1 MSVTMAAP
9 RHERVTAGAR
19 RQEFARAGN
28 PRRAAAV
35 PPVMKNLIAALV
47 RLAKLLGSLEAR
59 TALRPAVVP
68 VRK

>member
-1 MSVTMAAP
+1 
-9 RHERVTAGAR
+9 
-19 RQEFARAGN
+19 
-28 PRRAAAV
+28 
-35 PPVMKNLIAALV
+35 MKNLIAALV